1 MAVSASSDF
10 SVNRDELISA
20 AFRIIGILAPG
31 DTPLA
36 ARVTTATQALNIMIK
51 SWQADGIGLW
61 LNQTVTLLLQ
71 ADDID
76 YSLGP
81 SGDNCSATVV
91 KTEVA
96 TAAAAAATSIVVDSI
111 TGMSADDYVGV
122 ETDNGDIHWSTISG
136 DPAAATFVLT
146 TGLDYAAAVDNH
158 VYVYTT
164 LIQRPLEIIEARL
177 VDADDNERPLEI
189 ISMAKYMAIANKTLE
204 GTPNQIYV
212 DAQLTDIV
220 VYVWPE
226 PNDMK
231 YRMKLTIKRPVYDL
245 DSATDDFDFPV
256 EWAEAIK
263 YNLVLRLASEFDV
276 TVTTYTRKILKD
288 ISKPVIWLRKMY
300 KLIWEFWH
308 HMVKLSPKK

>member
-1 MAVSASSDF
+1 M
-10 SVNRDELISA
+10 
-20 AFRIIGILAPG
+20 RIVGILAPG

-36 ARVTTATQALNIMIK
+36 ARVTTASEALNMMIK
-51 SWQADGIGLW
+51 SWQSEGIGLW

-81 SGDNCSATVV
+81 SGDNCSSTVV

-111 TGMSADDYVGV
+111 TGMTDGDYVGV
-122 ETDNGDIHWSTISG
+122 ETDNGDIHWSTITG
-136 DPAAATFVLT
+136 DPADATFVLT

-158 VYVYTT
+158 VYTYTT
-164 LIQRPLEIIEARL
+164 KIQRPLEIIEARL
-177 VDADDNERPLEI
+177 VDADDKERPLGI
-189 ISMAKYMAIANKTLE
+189 ISRAKYMAIANKNLE

-226 PNDMK
+226 PNDVK

-245 DSATDDFDFPV
+245 DSSTDDFDFPV
-256 EWAEAIK
+256 EWSRAIK
-263 YNLVLRLASEFDV
+263 YNLAIELAPEYDV
-276 TVTTYTRKILKD
+276 TVTKSVKD
-288 ISKPVIWLRKMY
+288 IAEESKDSVSGFDREQTSVQFLPDTTG
-300 KLIWEFWH
+300 
-308 HMVKLSPKK
+308 

>member
-31 DTPLA
+31 DTALA
-36 ARVTTATQALNIMIK
+36 ARVTTATEALNMMIK
-51 SWQADGIGLW
+51 SWQSEGIGLW

-81 SGDNCSATVV
+81 SGDNCSGTVV

-96 TAAAAAATSIVVDSI
+96 TAAAAAETDIVVDSI
-111 TGMSADDYVGV
+111 TGMTDGDYVGV
-122 ETDNGDIHWSTISG
+122 ETDNGDIHWTTISG
-136 DPAAATFVLT
+136 TPASSTLVLA

-158 VYVYTT
+158 VYTYTT
-164 LIQRPLEIIEARL
+164 KIQRPLEIIEARL
-177 VDADDNERPLEI
+177 VDADDKERPLAI
-189 ISMAKYMAIANKTLE
+189 ISRTKYMAIANKTLE

-226 PNDMK
+226 PDDMK

-256 EWAEAIK
+256 EWSRALK
-263 YNLVLRLASEFDV
+263 YNLAIELAPEYDV
-276 TVTTYTRKILKD
+276 TVTQSVKD
-288 ISKPVIWLRKMY
+288 IAKETKDSVSGFDREQTSVQFLPDTTG
-300 KLIWEFWH
+300 
-308 HMVKLSPKK
+308 